1 MSVTK
6 MWVFIIGLA
15 AGAAFLGDAG
25 GDAIRDIVS
34 SLRAGASGLMDTGG
48 GGLSDFGDAIQ

>member
-1 MSVTK
+1 MSVSK
-6 MWVFIIGLA
+6 MWVLIIGLA
-15 AGAAFLGDAG
+15 AGAVFLGDAG

-48 GGLSDFGDAIQ
+48 GGLQDFGDSIQ